1 MKRTIQSILPMAGT
15 ILLSLVLC
23 SGVMADTFRVKV
35 KRVTAEAG
43 NGDIIIQVKPGSGET
58 DFTEKSRVMLVGTDP
73 GTDRAMAVLLTAV
86 SLNTEVLIEVANP
99 PSFNDVQIV
108 TSLSLV
114 PP

>member
-1 MKRTIQSILPMAGT
+1 MAGT

-23 SGVMADTFRVKV
+23 SGVMADTFRCKV

-43 NGDIIIQVKPGSGET
+43 NGDIIIQVKPGAGET

-73 GTDRAMAVLLTAV
+73 GTDRAMAALLTAV
-86 SLNTEVLIEVANP
+86 SLNTDVLIEVANP